1 MKILKGLLIG
11 IVSLIA
17 LLLIVALFTPK
28 QYTVSVSETINK
40 PKTEV
45 MAYVTTLAN
54 QEQYNEWVKAD
65 PNLHPQI
72 IGTDGT
78 VGAIQ
83 KWDSKDDNV
92 GAGQQQI
99 IALSEDRM
107 DVNLDFIRPFEGHAK
122 AANIFKAVSDN
133 QTQIIAEF
141 YENAK
146 FPMNLMSYFIG
157 RKMIEETQKKNLH
170 NIKTILEQR

>member
-1 MKILKGLLIG
+1 MKILKRILVGIIG
-11 IVSLIA
+11 LIA

-28 QYTVSVSETINK
+28 QYTVSVSETINR
-40 PKTEV
+40 PKAEV
-45 MAYVTTLAN
+45 MAYVTILAN
-54 QEQYNEWVKAD
+54 QEQYSEWVKAD

-83 KWDSKDDNV
+83 KWNSKDDNV
-92 GAGQQQI
+92 GEGQQQI
-99 IALSEDRM
+99 TALTEDRM

-133 QTQIIAEF
+133 QTEITAEF
-141 YENAK
+141 YEHAK